1 MPRTARIKSPTKLY
15 HVTARGSNKQI
26 LFNEQADFKV
36 FMEILKKNMI
46 ECGFELYAYCLMDNH
61 YHLVIRDNKD
71 QIDVIFKK
79 INTAYA
85 YYFNTKYERTGH
97 LFQDRFFSEPLVTA
111 NQLVNTIRYI
121 HRNPVKAGICSDI
134 SDYRYSSYNDYLRSD
149 GGSIRQGVLEE
160 LFGDAASFIEFNS
173 ISEDPE
179 PADTERSVRRG
190 LTDQDAIEII
200 KRIFSNYGISGLDTV
215 TKRVR
220 DEIISELKKRCLS
233 IKQIARLT
241 GVPLGIAARA
251 GRK

>member
-97 LFQDRFFSEPLVTA
+97 LFQDRFFS
-111 NQLVNTIRYI
+111 
-121 HRNPVKAGICSDI
+121 
-134 SDYRYSSYNDYLRSD
+134 
-149 GGSIRQGVLEE
+149 
-160 LFGDAASFIEFNS
+160 
-173 ISEDPE
+173 
-179 PADTERSVRRG
+179 
-190 LTDQDAIEII
+190 
-200 KRIFSNYGISGLDTV
+200 
-215 TKRVR
+215 
-220 DEIISELKKRCLS
+220 
-233 IKQIARLT
+233 
-241 GVPLGIAARA
+241 
-251 GRK
+251 

>member
-149 GGSIRQGVLEE
+149 GGSIRQGALEE

-173 ISEDPE
+173 VSEDSE
-179 PADTERSVRRG
+179 PA
-190 LTDQDAIEII
+190 L
-200 KRIFSNYGISGLDTV
+200 L
-215 TKRVR
+215 
-220 DEIISELKKRCLS
+220 
-233 IKQIARLT
+233 
-241 GVPLGIAARA
+241 P
-251 GRK
+251 

>member
-160 LFGDAASFIEFNS
+160 HFGDAASFIEFNS

-200 KRIFSNYGISGLDTV
+200 KRIFSKYISFKFV
-215 TKRVR
+215 
-220 DEIISELKKRCLS
+220 S
-233 IKQIARLT
+233 
-241 GVPLGIAARA
+241 
-251 GRK
+251 